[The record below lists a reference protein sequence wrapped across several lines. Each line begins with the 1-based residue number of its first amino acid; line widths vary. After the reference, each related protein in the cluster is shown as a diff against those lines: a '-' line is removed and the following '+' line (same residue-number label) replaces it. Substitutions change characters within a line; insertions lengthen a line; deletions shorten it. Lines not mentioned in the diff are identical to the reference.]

1 MMALRLCDSRQ
12 QQQAI
17 RGVILAQTAGQL
29 FSAIVVPRRQRHV
42 DGPGARILVRRIA
55 RHQVV
60 IDHPGLFVHFAA
72 LVQPRHGEHQ
82 IGILRIALHSADQL
96 VIRRSVIALLAQAVG
111 FVDHIAI
118 ANARQ
123 LRRRTAGLQLRI
135 ADQVL
140 RLAGQPGLIQ
150 DGDLI
155 GVIPGIAGYAAAD
168 IVAHQRDRGGQV
180 AALGQQTRQLAGVRR
195 GFWRRGGHRPQ
206 GIAGG
211 DGIALLIG
219 LLGLRQLAVEQRIGR
234 LLTTGRRGV
243 AAEVRGPAQ
252 ILRRGLVVAAALG
265 DIAHARQRIGIL
277 GVGLQYLFKLL
288 LRGGG
293 IAAVEI
299 GVALA
304 ARLTAAPFAKVILN
318 FAVLGMP
325 LHPGVVILLIPG
337 LRAQPEQRL
346 AQAAVRLFIAAGHRL
361 EQGDPFPASL
371 FPPG

>member
-1 MMALRLCDSRQ
+1 MPPLPSEKPHA
-12 QQQAI
+12 
-17 RGVILAQTAGQL
+17 
-29 FSAIVVPRRQRHV
+29 
-42 DGPGARILVRRIA
+42 
-55 RHQVV
+55 
-60 IDHPGLFVHFAA
+60 
-72 LVQPRHGEHQ
+72 
-82 IGILRIALHSADQL
+82 
-96 VIRRSVIALLAQAVG
+96 
-111 FVDHIAI
+111 
-118 ANARQ
+118 
-123 LRRRTAGLQLRI
+123 
-135 ADQVL
+135 
-140 RLAGQPGLIQ
+140 
-150 DGDLI
+150 
-155 GVIPGIAGYAAAD
+155 
-168 IVAHQRDRGGQV
+168 
-180 AALGQQTRQLAGVRR
+180 
-195 GFWRRGGHRPQ
+195 
-206 GIAGG
+206 
-211 DGIALLIG
+211 
-219 LLGLRQLAVEQRIGR
+219 IGR

-277 GVGLQYLFKLL
+277 GVSLQYLFKLL

-293 IAAVEI
+293 IAAVEV

>member
-1 MMALRLCDSRQ
+1 MLRL
-12 QQQAI
+12 
-17 RGVILAQTAGQL
+17 GQI
-29 FSAIVVPRRQRHV
+29 FVVPQHI
-42 DGPGARILVRRIA
+42 GA
-55 RHQVV
+55 
-60 IDHPGLFVHFAA
+60 
-72 LVQPRHGEHQ
+72 E
-82 IGILRIALHSADQL
+82 
-96 VIRRSVIALLAQAVG
+96 
-111 FVDHIAI
+111 
-118 ANARQ
+118 Q
-123 LRRRTAGLQLRI
+123 LRRGALRP
-135 ADQVL
+135 ALLRQRRGERQ
-140 RLAGQPGLIQ
+140 RLA
-150 DGDLI
+150 D
-155 GVIPGIAGYAAAD
+155 
-168 IVAHQRDRGGQV
+168 
-180 AALGQQTRQLAGVRR
+180 
-195 GFWRRGGHRPQ
+195 
-206 GIAGG
+206 
-211 DGIALLIG
+211 IALLIG
-219 LLGLRQLAVEQRIGR
+219 LLGLRQLAVEQCIGR

-288 LRGGG
+288 FRGGG